1 MSEERFEIT
10 VPASPRP
17 LRVVRKFL
25 DLLAGHCPEV
35 KLSPQALIEL
45 QLAIQEACINAIRY
59 GESGRPDARVR
70 VAFIVAEDRL
80 TVEVRDRG
88 PGFDPSEVPV
98 PDPEELHEGG
108 YGVHIMRRASH
119 ALTVRR
125 EGGEFV
131 VSLTRYYED
140 VVAAASGRSR

>member
-10 VPASPRP
+10 VPANPRP
-17 LRVVRKFL
+17 LRVVRNFL
-25 DLLAGHCPEV
+25 EVLAGHCPEV

-59 GESGRPDARVR
+59 GESGRLDARVR
-70 VAFIVAEDRL
+70 VAFLVTEDRL
-80 TVEVRDRG
+80 TVEIRDRG
-88 PGFDPSEVPV
+88 PGFDPSAVSI
-98 PDPEELHEGG
+98 PDPEELREGG

-119 ALTVRR
+119 ALAVRR

-131 VSLTRYYED
+131 VSLTRYYDE
-140 VVAAASGRSR
+140 VAVAASGRSR